1 MQTIMRP
8 VVWTVILFECILIVL
23 AWAIGAL
30 VGISPWQE
38 IKLTWLAV
46 VWSVLA
52 ALPLLGGLVWTIH
65 TRWTIFVQ
73 LRRYVQ
79 KRVVPLFAGCSLFE
93 LALIS
98 GFAGIGEEIFF
109 RGLLQ
114 TGLTAATSVWIGLGL
129 TSLIFGL
136 AHFISL
142 MYAVLAA
149 LIGLYLGILFIAF
162 DNLAVPVIVH
172 ALYDFVA
179 LTYLVRMRSAANDIH
194 AAAER

>member
-1 MQTIMRP
+1 MQAIMRP
-8 VVWTVILFECILIVL
+8 IVWTVILFECILIVL

-38 IKLTWLAV
+38 VKLTWLAV

-52 ALPLLGGLVWTIH
+52 ALPLLAGLVWTIH

-73 LRRYVQ
+73 LRHYVQ
-79 KRVVPLFAGCSLFE
+79 ERVVPLFAGCSLFE

-98 GFAGIGEEIFF
+98 SFAGIGEELFF

-114 TGLTAATSVWIGLGL
+114 TGLASATSVWIGLGL

-172 ALYDFVA
+172 ALYDLVA
-179 LTYLVRMRSAANDIH
+179 LTYLVRLRSAARNTDV
-194 AAAER
+194 ATER

>member
-1 MQTIMRP
+1 MQAIMRP
-8 VVWTVILFECILIVL
+8 VVWTVILFEGILIVL
-23 AWAIGAL
+23 AWAIGTL
-30 VGISPWQE
+30 VGIPPWQE
-38 IKLTWLAV
+38 VKLTWLAV

-52 ALPLLGGLVWTIH
+52 ALPLVAGLVWTIH

-73 LRRYVQ
+73 LRHYVQ
-79 KRVVPLFAGCSLFE
+79 ERVVPLFAGCSLFE

-98 GFAGIGEEIFF
+98 GFAGIGEELFF

>member
-1 MQTIMRP
+1 M
-8 VVWTVILFECILIVL
+8 
-23 AWAIGAL
+23 
-30 VGISPWQE
+30 
-38 IKLTWLAV
+38 
-46 VWSVLA
+46 
-52 ALPLLGGLVWTIH
+52 
-65 TRWTIFVQ
+65 
-73 LRRYVQ
+73 
-79 KRVVPLFAGCSLFE
+79 
-93 LALIS
+93 
-98 GFAGIGEEIFF
+98 
-109 RGLLQ
+109 
-114 TGLTAATSVWIGLGL
+114 
-129 TSLIFGL
+129 FGL

>member
-1 MQTIMRP
+1 MQAIMRP
-8 VVWTVILFECILIVL
+8 IVWTVILFECILIVL

-30 VGISPWQE
+30 VSIPPWQE

-46 VWSVLA
+46 AWSVLA
-52 ALPLLGGLVWTIH
+52 ALPLLAGLLWTVH
-65 TRWTIFVQ
+65 TRWRVFVQ
-73 LRRYVQ
+73 LRHYVQ
-79 KRVVPLFAGCSLFE
+79 ERVVPLFAGCSLFE

-98 GFAGIGEEIFF
+98 SFAGIGEELFF

-149 LIGLYLGILFIAF
+149 LIGFYLGILLIAF

>member
-1 MQTIMRP
+1 MQAIMRP

-30 VGISPWQE
+30 VGIPPWQE
-38 IKLTWLAV
+38 VKLTWLAV
-46 VWSVLA
+46 AWSVLA
-52 ALPLLGGLVWTIH
+52 ALPLLAGLVWTIH

-73 LRRYVQ
+73 LRHYVQ
-79 KRVVPLFAGCSLFE
+79 ERIVPLFVGCSLFE

-98 GFAGIGEEIFF
+98 GFAGIGEELFF

>member
-1 MQTIMRP
+1 MKP

-38 IKLTWLAV
+38 VKLTWLAV

-52 ALPLLGGLVWTIH
+52 ALPLLAGLVWTIH
-65 TRWTIFVQ
+65 TRWTIFVH

-79 KRVVPLFAGCSLFE
+79 ERVVPLFAGCSLFE

-98 GFAGIGEEIFF
+98 GFAGIGEELFF

-114 TGLTAATSVWIGLGL
+114 TGLAAATSVWIGLGL

-142 MYAVLAA
+142 AYAVLAA

-162 DNLAVPVIVH
+162 DNLAVPMIVH
-172 ALYDFVA
+172 ILYDFVA
-179 LTYLVRMRSAANDIH
+179 LAYLVRLRSAARNTDV
-194 AAAER
+194 ATER